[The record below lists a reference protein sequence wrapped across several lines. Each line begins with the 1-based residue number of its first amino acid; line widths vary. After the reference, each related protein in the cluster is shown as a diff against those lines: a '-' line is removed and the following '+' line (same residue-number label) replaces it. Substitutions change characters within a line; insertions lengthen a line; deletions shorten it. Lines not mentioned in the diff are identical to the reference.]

1 MTTAVAA
8 RSFTSDRAAL
18 FTESVIREMT
28 RLALRH
34 NAVNLSQGFP
44 DFPSPVDLKQAAM
57 AAIDADYNQ
66 YAITWGAKPFRD
78 AIVGRYRRHY
88 GLELDP
94 EREVTVT
101 CGATEGM
108 VASLL
113 ATTNPGD
120 EIIVFE
126 PFYENYHPD
135 GIICGATSQ
144 MVKLRAP
151 DWTFDRD
158 ELRRAFNS
166 RTKAIVINTPNN
178 PTGKVFTRDE
188 MMFIA
193 SLCQEFDVLAITDEI
208 YEYII
213 YDGEE
218 HVLMANLPGMR
229 ERTITINSMSK
240 TFSVTGWRVGWVI
253 APPALSDNIRKVHD
267 FLTVGAAAPLQQ
279 AGVMALSLPDAY
291 FEGLSAEY
299 DARRHYALNMLQ
311 KAGFGCKAP
320 KGAYYIMTDI
330 SAFGAKNDVEFS
342 RFLVTD
348 IGVAT
353 VPGSSF
359 YQNAADGAKQIRF
372 CYCKTFETLAAANER
387 LSKLAR
393 V

>member
-1 MTTAVAA
+1 MSTAVAA

-78 AIVGRYRRHY
+78 AIVSRYKRHY

-151 DWTFDRD
+151 DWTFDRE
-158 ELRRAFNS
+158 ELRRAFS
-166 RTKAIVINTPNN
+166 SKTKAIIINTPNN

-188 MMFIA
+188 MTFIA
-193 SLCQEFDVLAITDEI
+193 ALCQEFDVLAITDEI

-253 APPALSDNIRKVHD
+253 APPAISDNIRKVHD

-279 AGVMALSLPDAY
+279 AGVMALNLPDAY

-299 DARRHYALNMLQ
+299 DARRHYAVNMLQ

-348 IGVAT
+348 IGVAS

-359 YQNAADGAKQIRF
+359 YQNAADGAKQVRF

-387 LSKLAR
+387 LSKLTRA
-393 V
+393 

>member
-1 MTTAVAA
+1 MSTAVAA

-78 AIVGRYRRHY
+78 AIVSRYKRHY

-151 DWTFDRD
+151 DWTFDRE
-158 ELRRAFNS
+158 ELRRAFS
-166 RTKAIVINTPNN
+166 SKTKAIIINTPNN

-188 MMFIA
+188 MTFIA
-193 SLCQEFDVLAITDEI
+193 ALCQEFDVLAITDEI

-253 APPALSDNIRKVHD
+253 APPAISDNIRKVHD

-279 AGVMALSLPDAY
+279 AGVMALSLSDAY

-299 DARRHYALNMLQ
+299 DARRHYAVNMLQ

-348 IGVAT
+348 IGVAS

-359 YQNAADGAKQIRF
+359 YQNAADGAKQVRF

-387 LSKLAR
+387 LLKLTR
-393 V
+393 G

>member
-1 MTTAVAA
+1 
-8 RSFTSDRAAL
+8 
-18 FTESVIREMT
+18 
-28 RLALRH
+28 
-34 NAVNLSQGFP
+34 
-44 DFPSPVDLKQAAM
+44 M

-78 AIVGRYRRHY
+78 AIVSRYKRHY

-166 RTKAIVINTPNN
+166 KTKAIVINTPNN

-188 MMFIA
+188 MTFIA

-253 APPALSDNIRKVHD
+253 APPAISDNIRKVHD

-299 DARRHYALNMLQ
+299 DARRHYAVNMLQ

-342 RFLVTD
+342 RFLVTN

-359 YQNAADGAKQIRF
+359 YQNAADGAKQVRF

-387 LSKLAR
+387 LSKLTRA
-393 V
+393 